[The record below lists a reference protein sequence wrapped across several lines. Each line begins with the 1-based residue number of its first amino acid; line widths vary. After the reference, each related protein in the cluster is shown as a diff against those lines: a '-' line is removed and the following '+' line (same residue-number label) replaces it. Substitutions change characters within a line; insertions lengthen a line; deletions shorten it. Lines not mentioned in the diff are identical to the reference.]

1 MEFGSVRRIA
11 LWGVI
16 FTTIADLTMSSF
28 WIMYSLNMNSRGVLG
43 SGFDNSIMSLIG
55 PIASAANIAFAICLA
70 VYLYAVH
77 RDLNELNRSL
87 EYAKHG
93 IVLSEPDKSV
103 HSR

>member
-1 MEFGSVRRIA
+1 MEFGSMRRIS

-16 FTTIADLTMSSF
+16 FTTIADLTISSF
-28 WIMYSLNMNSRGVLG
+28 WILYSLSVNFGGNANLA
-43 SGFDNSIMSLIG
+43 FDSPIMSLIA
-55 PIASAANIAFAICLA
+55 PLASAANIAFAICLA

-93 IVLSEPDKSV
+93 IVLSAPDQFV
-103 HSR
+103 PPQ

>member
-1 MEFGSVRRIA
+1 MEFGSMRRIS

-16 FTTIADLTMSSF
+16 FTTIADLTISAF
-28 WIMYSLNMNSRGVLG
+28 WIMYAMSVQFGGNTNRAFESP
-43 SGFDNSIMSLIG
+43 IISLIT
-55 PIASAANIAFAICLA
+55 PLASAANIAFAISLA

-93 IVLSEPDKSV
+93 IVLSAPDQAGPLQ
-103 HSR
+103 

>member
-16 FTTIADLTMSSF
+16 LTTIADLTVSSF
-28 WIMYSLNMNSRGVLG
+28 WIMYSLSISFGAS
-43 SGFDNSIMSLIG
+43 SGGAFDSSLMSLIA
-55 PIASAANIAFAICLA
+55 PLSSAANIAFAICLA

-87 EYAKHG
+87 EYTQHG
-93 IVLSEPDKSV
+93 IVLSASGQPV
-103 HSR
+103 IPQ